1 MPASLMHAACL
12 CRARLVRRARCTG
25 FLLLSLLFPW
35 PGMAQGDEVAKTIF
49 LVTEQDRVIAANA
62 ETGQFFDFI
71 FSAKER
77 VEQRVV
83 ASGVALL
90 VTNQR
95 FAGVGVFPSGW
106 RTTRRH
112 ADEAFISAEAADYS
126 AVVITSDRVLTFN
139 GKTGA
144 WSFTDR

>member
-1 MPASLMHAACL
+1 MSHLLQRMACL
-12 CRARLVRRARCTG
+12 CHARLVRSMCCAG
-25 FLLLSLLFPW
+25 FLLLPMLFPW
-35 PGMAQGDEVAKTIF
+35 SGMAHGDEVAKTIF
-49 LVTEQDRVIAANA
+49 LVSEPDRVIAANA
-62 ETGQFFDFI
+62 ATGQFFDFV

-77 VEQRVV
+77 VEQRVL
-83 ASGVALL
+83 ASGVAVL

-95 FAGVGVFPSGW
+95 FAGVGVLPSGW
-106 RTTRRH
+106 RTTRRR